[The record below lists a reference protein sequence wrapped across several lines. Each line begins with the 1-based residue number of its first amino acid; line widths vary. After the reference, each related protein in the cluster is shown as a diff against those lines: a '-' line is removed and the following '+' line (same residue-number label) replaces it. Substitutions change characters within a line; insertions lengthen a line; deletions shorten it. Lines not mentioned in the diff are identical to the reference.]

1 MRVINTAAKA
11 AGEHRLINPASF
23 SERLVEKDL
32 TMQRPA
38 DSTNGGTG
46 TQPSLADLT
55 LSQAAAALS
64 ARECS
69 PVELIDDYLT
79 RIDELDPSLYA
90 YVEVTRQRAKDDAAR
105 AADEI
110 AKGRHRGPLHGIPVA
125 LKDLVDTAGIR
136 TGSGTEVYRDRV
148 PASDAT
154 VARRLADAG
163 AALLGKTN
171 THELAWGVTTTNPH
185 TGTTRNPKDPSCIPG
200 GSSGGS
206 GVAVAAHLAVAAIGT
221 DGAGSIRIP
230 ASFCGCVGLKP
241 TYGLVPKSGVTV
253 HSQIGDHVG
262 PMARTVEDASLV
274 LQAIAGYDAADF
286 SSVPV
291 PVSDY
296 RAALTGDIG
305 GLKVGIPRSTMWS
318 LLDDEVRAAADAAL
332 TVFADLGATLVEIEL
347 PDHVPAIGL
356 PGTPGYFS
364 LGITES
370 KFAHRE
376 AWTAHPELFGPDVS
390 TLYSIPDMTG
400 SMVAESLDKVYA
412 YAQAVRSALTDVDV
426 LASPTVPIAAPS
438 VGAEK
443 VTLGG
448 QELPLVAVAISN
460 TVPYNMARVPAI
472 SVPCGSTGAG
482 LPIGFQI
489 AGRPFDEATV
499 LRAAYA
505 YEQAVV
511 TG

>member
-1 MRVINTAAKA
+1 M
-11 AGEHRLINPASF
+11 
-23 SERLVEKDL
+23 
-32 TMQRPA
+32 
-38 DSTNGGTG
+38 GT
-46 TQPSLADLT
+46 PSSLADLT

-69 PVELIDDYLT
+69 PVELTDDYLT
-79 RIDELDPSLYA
+79 RIDELDPSLNA

-110 AKGRHRGPLHGIPVA
+110 ATGRYLGPLHGIPIA

-136 TGSGTEVYRDRV
+136 TGSGTAVYRDRV

-163 AALLGKTN
+163 TVLLGKTN
-171 THELAWGVTTTNPH
+171 THELAWGVTTNNPH
-185 TGTTRNPKDPSCIPG
+185 TGATRNPKDPSRIPG

-206 GVAVAAHLAVAAIGT
+206 GAAVAAHLAAAAIGT
-221 DGAGSIRIP
+221 DGAGSIRVP

-253 HSQIGDHVG
+253 LSQIGDHVG
-262 PMARTVEDASLV
+262 PLARTVADAALV
-274 LQAIAGYDAADF
+274 LQAIAGYDASDF

-291 PVSDY
+291 PVPDY
-296 RAALTGDIG
+296 SAALTGDIR
-305 GLKVGIPRSTMWS
+305 GLKVGIPRSTMWG

-332 TVFADLGATLVEIEL
+332 TVLADLGTALVEIDL
-347 PDHVPAIGL
+347 PDQMPTIGQ

-364 LGITES
+364 LGVTES
-370 KFAHRE
+370 KFAHRQ
-376 AWTAHPELFGPDVS
+376 AWSAHPESFGPDVS
-390 TLYSIPDMTG
+390 MLYSIPEMTG
-400 SMVAESLDKVYA
+400 PIVVESLDMVYA
-412 YAQAVRSALTDVDV
+412 YTQAVRRALTEVDV
-426 LASPTVPIAAPS
+426 LTSPTVPIAAPKIG
-438 VGAEK
+438 VET
-443 VTLGG
+443 VTVGG
-448 QELPLVAVAISN
+448 QELPLIAVAIAN
-460 TVPYNMARVPAI
+460 TAPYNIARIPAI
-472 SVPCGSTGAG
+472 SLPCGTTSSG

-499 LRAAYA
+499 LRAAHA